1 MIEKMLLTHILL
13 MMEAENQI
21 ALERDEGLMREEVE
35 SKKKE
40 WKPHA
45 PQCDII
51 ASLQI
56 LF

>member
-1 MIEKMLLTHILL
+1 

-35 SKKKE
+35 SKKKG

>member
-1 MIEKMLLTHILL
+1 

-21 ALERDEGLMREEVE
+21 ALERDEGLKREEVGF
-35 SKKKE
+35 KKK
-40 WKPHA
+40 WLKPHA